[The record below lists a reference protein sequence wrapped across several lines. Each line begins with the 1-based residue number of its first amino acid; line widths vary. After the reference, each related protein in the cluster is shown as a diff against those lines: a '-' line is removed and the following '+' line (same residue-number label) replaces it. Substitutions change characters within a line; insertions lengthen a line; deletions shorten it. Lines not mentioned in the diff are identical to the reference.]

1 MDLKIHTLARKPTTV
16 TRQLTKSIDFHKNYL
31 CDFHPWVEQ
40 GDSAGVVS
48 ALEWMG
54 ESGRAPLGRKSRNLG
69 RRAPPATAAGAP
81 EIKGLSHE
89 TFDDISVWFRPKLGA
104 GSFFKFF
111 LGVAYCLYL
120 EHCFQPT

>member
-1 MDLKIHTLARKPTTV
+1 M
-16 TRQLTKSIDFHKNYL
+16 
-31 CDFHPWVEQ
+31 EQ

-54 ESGRAPLGRKSRNLG
+54 ESGRAPLGRKSRNFG
-69 RRAPPATAAGAP
+69 RRAPPPATAAGAP

-89 TFDDISVWFRPKLGA
+89 MDLAFDDISVWFRPKLGA
-104 GSFFKFF
+104 GPFFKFF